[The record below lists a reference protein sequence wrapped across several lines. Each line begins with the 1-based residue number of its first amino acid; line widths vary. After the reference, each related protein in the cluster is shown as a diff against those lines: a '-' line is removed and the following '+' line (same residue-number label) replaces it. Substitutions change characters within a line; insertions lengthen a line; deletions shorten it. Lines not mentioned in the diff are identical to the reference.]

1 MFINVG
7 TQKHATGHLIN
18 LKAYL
23 GRNEV
28 VWGSFGC
35 Y

>member
-1 MFINVG
+1 MLPGI
-7 TQKHATGHLIN
+7 LIN

-23 GRNEV
+23 GRKEV